1 MKKSDVILIVLIV
14 ILNTFFLFNTVELTS
29 SKKANV
35 YYDNVLMMEL
45 DLSVDGVYE
54 VDGVNGA
61 VEITVKDG
69 MVAITKETSPLNVCS
84 NQGYV
89 DVNKIPLICLPNRVA
104 VEGGNSDVDGVA
116 R

>member
-1 MKKSDVILIVLIV
+1 MRKSDVILIFIV
-14 ILNTFFLFNTVELTS
+14 VVLNTFYLFNTVS
-29 SKKANV
+29 FSDSQKANV
-35 YYDNVLMMEL
+35 YYDNVLIMEL
-45 DLSVDGVYE
+45 DLNVDGVYE
-54 VDGVNGA
+54 LEGVNGE